1 MLYYRY
7 EKDSTVKNAVMAQTP
22 EERQAEKAARLAELE
37 RMKEESRLVAEEYA
51 ALRKALRDS
60 MK

>member
-1 MLYYRY
+1 MG
-7 EKDSTVKNAVMAQTP
+7 QTP
-22 EERQAEKAARLAELE
+22 EERKAEKEARLAELE

>member
-1 MLYYRY
+1 
-7 EKDSTVKNAVMAQTP
+7 MAQTP
-22 EERQAEKAARLAELE
+22 EERQAEKDARLSELA
-37 RMKEESRLVAEEYA
+37 RMKEETRLLAEEYA